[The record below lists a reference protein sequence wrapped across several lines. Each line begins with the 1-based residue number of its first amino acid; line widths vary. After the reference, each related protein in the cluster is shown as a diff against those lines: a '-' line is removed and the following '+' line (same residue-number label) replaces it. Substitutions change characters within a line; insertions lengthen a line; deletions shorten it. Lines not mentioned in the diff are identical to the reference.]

1 MATDGRMDFG
11 IFMAPFHRVGENPS
25 LAIHR
30 DLELIEWLD
39 QLGYDEA
46 WIGEHHSAGWELIA
60 SPEVFIAAAAERTSN
75 IRLGTG
81 VISLP
86 YHHPLMVVDRMIQ
99 LDHMTRGRVMM
110 GVGPG
115 ALSSDARMMGI
126 DPLYQRQRMDESLQG
141 ILALLRQDGPV
152 NMKTDWFEL
161 TDARLQ
167 VSPYTKPHFEMA
179 VASTVS
185 PAGRQMAGKY
195 GMGMLSIGV
204 YLPGGRSNLEGQW
217 TEVEEVAEREGQT
230 VDRNKW
236 RLVIPMYIAE
246 TREQAFNEAREGWRA
261 WQIDYFRDTL
271 QAVLPGTAETPEG
284 AVETGGAIIGTPD
297 DAIQAIEI
305 LQENSGGFGGSD
317 DARPRMGQPR
327 RHPPL
332 IRTVRPLRRAE
343 VPGPAR
349 FGRGNPA
356 MGRLRRRSS
365 LLQPQRRAG
374 QGLHRR
380 RAGRPGLP
388 PGASRGGIGLSAVG
402 RAVECPAEPFGGLL
416 QRRCRRPG
424 IREPN

>member
-1 MATDGRMDFG
+1 MASDGRMDFG

-30 DLELIEWLD
+30 DLELVEWLD

-81 VISLP
+81 VVSLP

-126 DPLYQRQRMDESLQG
+126 DPLYQRQRMDESLQA
-141 ILALLRQDGPV
+141 ILALLKQDGPV
-152 NMKTDWFEL
+152 NMQTDWFEL

-217 TEVEEVAEREGQT
+217 TEVEEVAEREGT
-230 VDRNKW
+230 VVDRNKW

-297 DAIQAIEI
+297 DAIKAIEI
-305 LQENSGGFGGSD
+305 LQENSGGFGGLMTLAHEWANREGIRKSYELF
-317 DARPRMGQPR
+317 ARYVAPKFQGQ
-327 RHPPL
+327 L
-332 IRTVRPLRRAE
+332 ASVEGTQQWVASGGGAVSFSRTDVLAK
-343 VPGPAR
+343 A
-349 FGRGNPA
+349 FTD
-356 MGRLRRRSS
+356 
-365 LLQPQRRAG
+365 AG
-374 QGLHRR
+374 QDVPDFLQ
-380 RAGRPGLP
+380 
-388 PGASRGGIGLSAVG
+388 
-402 RAVECPAEPFGGLL
+402 EPAEAASD
-416 QRRCRRPG
+416 
-424 IREPN
+424 

>member
-1 MATDGRMDFG
+1 MASDGRMDFG

-30 DLELIEWLD
+30 DLELVQWLD

-141 ILALLRQDGPV
+141 ILALLKQDGPV

-161 TDARLQ
+161 NDARLQ

-217 TEVEEVAEREGQT
+217 TEVEEVAEREGQV

-297 DAIQAIEI
+297 DAIKAIEI
-305 LQENSGGFGGSD
+305 LQENSGGFGGLMMLAHEWANREGIRRSYELFARYVAPKFQGQLGSVKGTQQWVASGGGAVSFSRND
-317 DARPRMGQPR
+317 VLAKAFTDAGQ
-327 RHPPL
+327 
-332 IRTVRPLRRAE
+332 E
-343 VPGPAR
+343 VPD
-349 FGRGNPA
+349 F
-356 MGRLRRRSS
+356 
-365 LLQPQRRAG
+365 LQ
-374 QGLHRR
+374 
-380 RAGRPGLP
+380 
-388 PGASRGGIGLSAVG
+388 
-402 RAVECPAEPFGGLL
+402 EPAEAASD
-416 QRRCRRPG
+416 
-424 IREPN
+424 